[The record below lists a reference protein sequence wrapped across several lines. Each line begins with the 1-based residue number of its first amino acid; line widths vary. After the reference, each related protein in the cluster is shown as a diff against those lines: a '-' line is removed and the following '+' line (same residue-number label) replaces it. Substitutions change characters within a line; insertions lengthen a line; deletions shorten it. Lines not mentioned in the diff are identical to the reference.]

1 MAAILVVEDEVDLC
15 NLIRTKLEAEG
26 HSVLQ
31 AFDGPAALRM
41 VEVYRPHLVIL
52 DWMLP
57 GLDGLAVCRQ
67 LRQAYLMPIIMLTAR
82 NEEIDRVLG
91 LEVGADDYIS
101 KPFSVR
107 ELLARVRAMLRRVE
121 LDSRSSSPVA
131 NLTNREAQSLIPAAN
146 DATASSKAQA
156 VGKEVFIAPSQDASP
171 PHPGGAKELRHASL
185 RAPTENVSAGE
196 QASLPTTSA
205 PIVRG
210 ALRIYELER
219 VVTLD
224 EVELDL
230 TPKEYELLVLLAS
243 HPGRAFSR
251 EFLLQHLWGYDYD
264 GFDRTVDTHMTRLR
278 KKLGTVGEQIVTVW
292 GVGYRFVV

>member
-31 AFDGPAALRM
+31 AFDGPAALSL
-41 VEVYRPHLVIL
+41 VEVHRPHLVIL

-67 LRQAYLMPIIMLTAR
+67 LRQNYLMPIIMLTAR
-82 NEEIDRVLG
+82 TEEIDRVLG

-101 KPFSVR
+101 KPFSIR
-107 ELLARVRAMLRRVE
+107 ELLARVRAVLRRVE
-121 LDSRSSSPVA
+121 LDSRSSWPVS
-131 NLTNREAQSLIPAAN
+131 NITKVGAQ
-146 DATASSKAQA
+146 
-156 VGKEVFIAPSQDASP
+156 FFAPSQDASP
-171 PHPGGAKELRHASL
+171 PHPGGATNMTPTNGGAINL
-185 RAPTENVSAGE
+185 APTEDVSAGE
-196 QASLPTTSA
+196 QSSLPTTSA

-210 ALRIYELER
+210 ALCIYELER

-224 EVELDL
+224 GVELDL
-230 TPKEYELLVLLAS
+230 TPKEYELLLLLAL

-264 GFDRTVDTHMTRLR
+264 GFDRTVDTHITRLR
-278 KKLGTVGEQIVTVW
+278 KKLGTVGEKIVTVW
-292 GVGYRFVV
+292 SVGYRFVV

>member
-31 AFDGPAALRM
+31 AFDGPAALSL
-41 VEVYRPHLVIL
+41 VEVHRPHLVIL

-67 LRQAYLMPIIMLTAR
+67 LRQQYVMPIIMLTAR
-82 NEEIDRVLG
+82 SEEIDRVLG

-101 KPFSVR
+101 KPFSIR
-107 ELLARVRAMLRRVE
+107 ELLARVRAVLRRVE
-121 LDSRSSSPVA
+121 LDSRSSA
-131 NLTNREAQSLIPAAN
+131 LLTNSTNGGIQ
-146 DATASSKAQA
+146 
-156 VGKEVFIAPSQDASP
+156 FIAPSQDASP
-171 PHPGGAKELRHASL
+171 LPATP
-185 RAPTENVSAGE
+185 AP
-196 QASLPTTSA
+196 L
-205 PIVRG
+205 VRG
-210 ALRIYELER
+210 PLHIYELER

-224 EVELDL
+224 GVELDL
-230 TPKEYELLVLLAS
+230 TPKEYELLLLLAS

-278 KKLGTVGEQIVTVW
+278 KKLGTVGEKIVTVW
-292 GVGYRFVV
+292 GVGYRFVM